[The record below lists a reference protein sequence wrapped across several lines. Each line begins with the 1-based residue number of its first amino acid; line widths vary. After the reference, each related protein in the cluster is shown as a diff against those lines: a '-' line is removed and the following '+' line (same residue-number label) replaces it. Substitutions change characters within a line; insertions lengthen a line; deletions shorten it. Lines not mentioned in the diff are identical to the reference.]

1 MPGTAVSI
9 EIYGKEETDGGCAT
23 ARNRDL
29 KISARSVV
37 ARDEQEGQGGV
48 VFFGAGRVRG
58 ENRSVLFISLAFLRI
73 LPEVSGIKNEPV
85 SDDLPGREY

>member
-1 MPGTAVSI
+1 MPGTGVSI

-23 ARNRDL
+23 ARNRDI

-58 ENRSVLFISLAFLRI
+58 ENSLAFLRI
-73 LPEVSGIKNEPV
+73 LPEVSGIKNEPI